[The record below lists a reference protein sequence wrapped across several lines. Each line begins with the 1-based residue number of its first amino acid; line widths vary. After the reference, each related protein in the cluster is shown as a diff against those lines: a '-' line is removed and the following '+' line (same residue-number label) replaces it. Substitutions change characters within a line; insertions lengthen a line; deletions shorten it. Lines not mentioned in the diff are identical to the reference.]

1 MSSQNN
7 DTIKAESD
15 HFQRTFRATNITQ
28 LLFLG
33 EKSTKKSLCK
43 PPILLNI
50 QMKLILIKFSQPKL
64 RGGKKF
70 PEYLI
75 KGVV

>member
-33 EKSTKKSLCK
+33 EKSTQE
-43 PPILLNI
+43 IFM
-50 QMKLILIKFSQPKL
+50 QTTHFIKYSNETHSHKM
-64 RGGKKF
+64 F
-70 PEYLI
+70 PA
-75 KGVV
+75 